1 MDYTRELEISEEM
14 ARLNEAEI
22 QMFIEY
28 MDDEASITPAM
39 EAACIKHVAHIING
53 IALPF

>member
-28 MDDEASITPAM
+28 MDDEASITPRQ
-39 EAACIKHVAHIING
+39 EAACKAHVAHIING